1 MDFEALNAMAVIAER
16 RISEAMSEG
25 LFDNLPGRGQPLEL
39 EDLSHLAPEMRL
51 AYIVLKNSGFME
63 DGVGLRIA
71 AAPDK
76 VPEGTPDRDWSR
88 LERLRFKL
96 ARGTRRRPESDP
108 LDDMDPAYLGKL
120 LDRL

>member
-25 LFDNLPGRGQPLEL
+25 LFDNLPGRGRPQEL

-63 DGVGLRIA
+63 DGVRI
-71 AAPDK
+71 APDK
-76 VPEGTPDRDWSR
+76 AGTPDRDWSR

-96 ARGTRRRPESDP
+96 ARSARRGPESDP